1 MSISGSMLVASGALD
16 TYGNTL
22 AVAGDNIANSNTVG
36 FRESRFTLADLFPI
50 IDANYDVGRGVRL
63 VDVTKPFQQ
72 GALETTPNV
81 TDLAIGG
88 NGFFILR
95 DPATNT
101 SYYSRAGQFHLD
113 ENGRLVNPAN
123 MILQGS
129 GGDITVGASPTV
141 GAQATSS
148 ISLSLNLDAG
158 ATTPS
163 ASFPAG
169 PDASGSDWVAGSNY
183 SSIVSIYDSLGDTHD
198 LTFLY
203 RRTGPNTW
211 EYRVAAARSELDAG
225 APNSQDLREVSA
237 PGTLVFTPSGQLDTG
252 LSTLTDISGLNWTN
266 GASQTIS
273 AGSLNFGGTVQFGQ
287 PTFLSSVSQDG
298 FAQGSLVSLSIDPQG
313 VITGRF
319 SNGIDQNL
327 GGIVLGDFVAIDDL
341 DPVGS
346 TLYSPTLASG
356 PARTGVPEQDGFGSI
371 TSGTLELSTVDLAG
385 QFVSL
390 ITSQRSF
397 QANSRV
403 ITTADQMYQIAAQLK
418 PL

>member
-1 MSISGSMLVASGALD
+1 
-16 TYGNTL
+16 
-22 AVAGDNIANSNTVG
+22 
-36 FRESRFTLADLFPI
+36 TLADLFPI
-50 IDANYDVGRGVRL
+50 ADDNLEVGRGVRL
-63 VDVTKPFQQ
+63 TDVTKPFQQ
-72 GALETTPNV
+72 GALETTPNA

-113 ENGRLVNPAN
+113 EAGRLVNPAN
-123 MILQGS
+123 LILQGS
-129 GGDITVGASPTV
+129 AGDITIGPAPTV
-141 GAQATSS
+141 PAQATTS
-148 ISLSLNLDAG
+148 IALALNFDAG

-169 PDASGSDWVAGSNY
+169 PDAPASDWIAASNY
-183 SSIVSIYDSLGDTHD
+183 SSLVPIYDALGNTHD

-203 RRTGPNTW
+203 RRTAPNTW
-211 EYRVAAARSELDAG
+211 EYRVMAARSELDAG
-225 APNSQDLREVSA
+225 APNSQDLRQVSA
-237 PGTLVFTPSGQLDTG
+237 PGTLVFTTSGQLDPS
-252 LSTLTDISGLNWTN
+252 STLTDITGLSWTD
-266 GASQTIS
+266 GASQTIAAANLS
-273 AGSLNFGGTVQFGQ
+273 FAGTVQYAQ
-287 PTFLSSVSQDG
+287 PTFLSSISQDG

-319 SNGIDQNL
+319 SNGVNQSL
-327 GGIVLGDFVAIDDL
+327 GAIVLGDFVAVDDL

-346 TLYSPTLASG
+346 TLFAPTLASG
-356 PARTGVPEQDGFGSI
+356 PARTGAPEQNGFGSI
-371 TSGTLELSTVDLAG
+371 TSGTLELSTVDIAD

-403 ITTADQMYQIAAQLK
+403 VTTADQMYQIAAQLK